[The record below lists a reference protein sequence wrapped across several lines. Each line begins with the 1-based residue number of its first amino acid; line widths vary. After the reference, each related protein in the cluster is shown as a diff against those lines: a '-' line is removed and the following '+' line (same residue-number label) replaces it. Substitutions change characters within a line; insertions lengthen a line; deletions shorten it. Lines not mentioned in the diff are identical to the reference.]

1 MRRLIALIGI
11 NASLISMQTGLA
23 QRPYGIDVSHWN
35 GDITPSQWN
44 QIYNAGYI
52 FCFAKATEGVNFT
65 DSEMAD
71 NMARGAA
78 AGLYMGCYH
87 FARPTWN
94 SAVSEAQYFVSVAGN
109 YMTAGY
115 LRPVLDLED
124 GSSLGATALSNW
136 ANAFINEVV
145 RLTGVEPIIYTN
157 TNYATY
163 YLNSTVANRT
173 LWIAQYFTNPN
184 PQTQNPSIGVFNNW
198 VFWQYSDDG
207 QVPGLSGNDTD
218 VNVHNGTTLSLPD
231 YVIGGGSPVTTY
243 ICESRSGG
251 FNYNKYSETG
261 TWSNGTS
268 KSTAPGVTTGIGHRW
283 CVLDGT
289 AKTAVFRFTPATSG
303 NWQVFTTNCTT
314 SNSGNP
320 MIHRITH
327 AGGTTS
333 VGVCQNTTCNPNA
346 VNTWYSLGTYTLNA
360 GTEYSVTLDGSTGG
374 GSGPSGNAG
383 RSDAVKWTYVGPVG
397 PTITAQPVA
406 RNICP
411 GTTTTFSVT
420 ASGSGTLSYQW
431 QKNQVNL
438 TNGGH
443 YSGVTTATLTVSN
456 ADSGDVANYRC
467 NVTDVNGTTPS
478 NEAALTL
485 KASTAITTHPTN
497 KSVAAGG
504 STTFTVAATG
514 AGTLAYQWQKNGANL
529 SNGGHY
535 SGVTTA
541 TLTISNADSS
551 DAATYRCVVTGDCG
565 SATSNGATLTITG
578 GVTVLIDDTFD
589 AYAAQSNFT
598 ATTATDA
605 MPIVWTYRLYDSNTT
620 ALDRQWCELLDA
632 APSVTQLV
640 AMGKSNTTEAM
651 RTYYAARVAYPP
663 GPGWIVL
670 NDPGAPVRSVGWHEM
685 KAVIKG
691 TTIDFYVDGVL
702 AKANVPYSSSQG
714 LFSFDQARLGSGY
727 SSTSAAYYDNYR
739 VQQGQ

>member
-1 MRRLIALIGI
+1 
-11 NASLISMQTGLA
+11 
-23 QRPYGIDVSHWN
+23 
-35 GDITPSQWN
+35 
-44 QIYNAGYI
+44 
-52 FCFAKATEGVNFT
+52 
-65 DSEMAD
+65 
-71 NMARGAA
+71 
-78 AGLYMGCYH
+78 
-87 FARPTWN
+87 
-94 SAVSEAQYFVSVAGN
+94 
-109 YMTAGY
+109 
-115 LRPVLDLED
+115 
-124 GSSLGATALSNW
+124 
-136 ANAFINEVV
+136 
-145 RLTGVEPIIYTN
+145 
-157 TNYATY
+157 
-163 YLNSTVANRT
+163 
-173 LWIAQYFTNPN
+173 
-184 PQTQNPSIGVFNNW
+184 
-198 VFWQYSDDG
+198 
-207 QVPGLSGNDTD
+207 
-218 VNVHNGTTLSLPD
+218 
-231 YVIGGGSPVTTY
+231 
-243 ICESRSGG
+243 
-251 FNYNKYSETG
+251 
-261 TWSNGTS
+261 
-268 KSTAPGVTTGIGHRW
+268 
-283 CVLDGT
+283 
-289 AKTAVFRFTPATSG
+289 
-303 NWQVFTTNCTT
+303 
-314 SNSGNP
+314 
-320 MIHRITH
+320 
-327 AGGTTS
+327 
-333 VGVCQNTTCNPNA
+333 
-346 VNTWYSLGTYTLNA
+346 
-360 GTEYSVTLDGSTGG
+360 
-374 GSGPSGNAG
+374 
-383 RSDAVKWTYVGPVG
+383 
-397 PTITAQPVA
+397 
-406 RNICP
+406 
-411 GTTTTFSVT
+411 
-420 ASGSGTLSYQW
+420 
-431 QKNQVNL
+431 
-438 TNGGH
+438 
-443 YSGVTTATLTVSN
+443 
-456 ADSGDVANYRC
+456 
-467 NVTDVNGTTPS
+467 
-478 NEAALTL
+478 
-485 KASTAITTHPTN
+485 
-497 KSVAAGG
+497 VAAGG